1 MTKRFRMVAGP
12 NGSGKSTLT
21 ARLVH
26 DYSVNFY
33 TRLNA
38 DEVFAEVRQTRMH
51 LTPFP
56 IDGISLADYAK
67 RTDYADEEKAR
78 FSTGEIAVESDC
90 VRFRTEIGR
99 AHV

>member
-21 ARLVH
+21 VRLIH

-38 DEVFAEVRQTRMH
+38 DEVFAEVRQTRDRCGCSH
-51 LTPFP
+51 RYDSGHYQILGFCALTSRP
-56 IDGISLADYAK
+56 K
-67 RTDYADEEKAR
+67 RK
-78 FSTGEIAVESDC
+78 S
-90 VRFRTEIGR
+90 FRSGFNDFF
-99 AHV
+99 